1 VLREL
6 LAEVDFWFP
15 SGDMLV
21 LFSKFLTDN
30 MVLRSSTLTK
40 EKEREDRGWQPYSPF
55 LLPSF

>member
-21 LFSKFLTDN
+21 FFSKFLTDN

-40 EKEREDRGWQPYSPF
+40 EKEREDRG
-55 LLPSF
+55 